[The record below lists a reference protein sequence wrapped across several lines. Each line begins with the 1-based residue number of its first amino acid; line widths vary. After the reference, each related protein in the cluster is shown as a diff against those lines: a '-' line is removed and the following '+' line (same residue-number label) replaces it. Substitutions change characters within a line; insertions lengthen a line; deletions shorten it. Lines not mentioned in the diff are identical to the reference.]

1 MRETLLETG
10 PIFRV
15 KVKDAFRTLDEYLL
29 TMATAVQREWD
40 ARREIVVQMRKQP
53 CTIVLV
59 ADQKTRKRED
69 GLFRRYFAFLRL
81 DSAEDPVRHLLRPG
95 DRVNL
100 ADEIQ
105 DFEFNEDPETAGINE
120 ELAQVKISNKFTG
133 KGKGKALN
141 TERAWPYEVKAD
153 GSIVQPETDALADGT
168 AIYADITVQGVVL
181 GLPYFARFFDL
192 CLAINLDKRTHVPN
206 FFKPAISDPRNL
218 EESSGS
224 TCFLDPI
231 DSDRPSRKLFK
242 ALARFQKLQ
251 EKFTDI
257 TKVLLGNDMSTS
269 RETNPYRDLP
279 QKAIGAIGSLRPD
292 QRLVFEDASKVNNR
306 LQVLIG
312 PPGTG
317 KTHTLAHMALAN
329 AFAGKVTVVATVT
342 NHACNVATNLIKRVF
357 DEHHADFLFCR
368 YEALSLA
375 LKVRANQDI
384 HLH

>member
-15 KVKDAFRTLDEYLL
+15 KVKDAFRTLDEYLI

-40 ARREIVVQMRKQP
+40 ARREIAVQMKKQQ

-69 GLFRRYFAFLRL
+69 GLLRRYFAFVKL
-81 DSAEDPVRHLLRPG
+81 DSAEDLVRHLLGSG

-105 DFEFNEDPETAGINE
+105 DFEFDEDPETAGINE
-120 ELAQVKISNKFTG
+120 ELAQVKISKKFTG
-133 KGKGKALN
+133 KGKSKGKG
-141 TERAWPYEVKAD
+141 K
-153 GSIVQPETDALADGT
+153 I
-168 AIYADITVQGVVL
+168 QGVVL

-269 RETNPYRDLP
+269 RETNPYQDLP
-279 QKAIGAIGSLRPD
+279 QKAIGAIGSLCPD

-357 DEHHADFLFCR
+357 YEHHADFLFCR

>member
-40 ARREIVVQMRKQP
+40 ARREIVVQMKKQP

-59 ADQKTRKRED
+59 ADEKTRKRED

-81 DSAEDPVRHLLRPG
+81 DSAEDPVRHLLGPG

-100 ADEIQ
+100 ADGVQ
-105 DFEFNEDPETAGINE
+105 DFEFDEDPG
-120 ELAQVKISNKFTG
+120 LAQVKISKKFTG
-133 KGKGKALN
+133 KGKGKALSAEH
-141 TERAWPYEVKAD
+141 TWPYEVKAD
-153 GSIVQPETDALADGT
+153 SSIVQPETDALADDT
-168 AIYADITVQGVVL
+168 AIHADTSMQGVVL

-192 CLAINLDKRTHVPN
+192 CLAINLSKRTHVPD

-251 EKFTDI
+251 EKFTDV

-269 RETNPYRDLP
+269 RETNPYQDLP

-329 AFAGKVTVVATVT
+329 AFAGKITVIATVT

-357 DEHHADFLFCR
+357 YEHHADSLFCR